1 MTAHADQAP
10 REEIHV
16 EVNPANNRA
25 LEDPEFVAKSQIE
38 LAQITK
44 QQLDNVPNGMSAQ
57 KQLETAQFAA
67 ATEHSA
73 RLALRGASVSKIE
86 DGANFNYRGY
96 RIMLHPN
103 PSMGLGD
110 VAVRGSS
117 LEEAVRKLL

>member
-1 MTAHADQAP
+1 MTAHAEQAP

-38 LAQITK
+38 LVQITK
-44 QQLDNVPNGMSAQ
+44 QQLDNVPKEVPAQ
-57 KQLETAQFAA
+57 ERLETAQYAA
-67 ATEHSA
+67 AKEQGA

-86 DGANFNYRGY
+86 DGANFDYRGY

-103 PSMGLGD
+103 PNMGLGD